1 MAVERERRAAAA
13 AARKAAQ
20 ARDILAEAEAIL
32 SGTSPLA
39 DLITTRTTEDMIVE
53 PLDAEEAETVL
64 ETEAEPELLKGEKVD
79 ETAVEEVAEP
89 IETVE
94 EVVAEAEAIL
104 SDQEEPAVAEM
115 ATGQESK
122 TVTELEEEAEEMV
135 TEEPK
140 VEAEPVGFGDTYR
153 TDWQEDFEFEDED
166 DRDRELE
173 RKKARRKKRRLVF
186 DERLGEV
193 VAERR
198 RKRSRR
204 TDDWYDFDEEM

>member
-1 MAVERERRAAAA
+1 
-13 AARKAAQ
+13 
-20 ARDILAEAEAIL
+20 
-32 SGTSPLA
+32 
-39 DLITTRTTEDMIVE
+39 
-53 PLDAEEAETVL
+53 VL